1 VILRR
6 PLREEILADPAFPSP
21 GGPRCTYMS
30 LRRATRAFVDH
41 RITGGRL
48 TNEVTTKKV
57 TRDLMTAA
65 WNPTAAKILENAKP
79 VPSASPGKAREL
91 EKVWLLFFPDDVPA
105 HDIDGTGNTARTP
118 PIYKGG
124 QMFYTLWQTIE
135 SALAANGSK
144 RNFSNDHV
152 GTGAPGAIVAIG
164 LSPAFLTRPPHAGA
178 SPTAAELTA
187 NVNDML
193 TLLTPGAVLQF
204 WNLRDDYR
212 LERDRNG
219 PPASYGH
226 SPMFRRYMPSV
237 GGVPTGIVVVDQFGG
252 DSECPV
258 DAGRITWHG
267 AQQDVWIAAQWD
279 D

>member
-1 VILRR
+1 
-6 PLREEILADPAFPSP
+6 
-21 GGPRCTYMS
+21 
-30 LRRATRAFVDH
+30 
-41 RITGGRL
+41 
-48 TNEVTTKKV
+48 
-57 TRDLMTAA
+57 
-65 WNPTAAKILENAKP
+65 
-79 VPSASPGKAREL
+79 
-91 EKVWLLFFPDDVPA
+91 
-105 HDIDGTGNTARTP
+105 
-118 PIYKGG
+118 
-124 QMFYTLWQTIE
+124 
-135 SALAANGSK
+135 
-144 RNFSNDHV
+144 
-152 GTGAPGAIVAIG
+152 
-164 LSPAFLTRPPHAGA
+164 
-178 SPTAAELTA
+178 
-187 NVNDML
+187 ML